1 MHPTTVLLLL
11 AAAAS
16 GAPEGK
22 LAPPAAKV
30 NLAFNRLYNYGE
42 VADAL
47 KALAAAWPELCSLAS
62 IGKSVQGRDL
72 WMMTIQNKKTGPEA
86 RKAAFYIDGN
96 IHGNE
101 VQGAEVALYTIKFL
115 MENYGRLEKVT
126 RLVDERVFYVLPMVN
141 PDGRA
146 WWFDHPNTSS
156 SSRSGLLPVDND
168 RDGVADEDGPEDIDG
183 DGELLMM
190 RKRDPQG
197 RFKTSPDDPRLMVP
211 AKPGEKGEWTML
223 GLEGIDN
230 DNDGRVNED
239 GPGGYDMNRNWPV
252 DWQPEW
258 LQGGAGAYPLSLPE
272 TRAIGEFVLAHP
284 NIAGVQA
291 YHNAGGMILRGPG
304 AEAQGEYPGADLAV
318 YDHIGQT
325 GEKMLPFYRYL
336 VIWKDL
342 YTVHGGFVNW
352 TYEGLG
358 IFSFTNE
365 LWSSRQAF
373 NSPQDRTPADDLLF
387 NDHVLLGEGHVAWHP
402 FQHPTYGEIELGG
415 WRKMTGRVPP
425 PFMLEELCHRNA
437 AFTLYHA
444 EQMPVVRLGAVD
456 VERLEAETWRV
467 TATAENP
474 RLIPTRSAMAARRKE
489 GRPDL
494 FTISGNGLSVL
505 SGGRVT
511 DRWFRRVD
519 PVERDPGRL
528 RIEDGLRGQ
537 GTLMVEWIVRGK
549 GEVKVAYDAEKG
561 GLAEKTVPLPQ

>member
-1 MHPTTVLLLL
+1 
-11 AAAAS
+11 
-16 GAPEGK
+16 
-22 LAPPAAKV
+22 
-30 NLAFNRLYNYGE
+30 
-42 VADAL
+42 
-47 KALAAAWPELCSLAS
+47 
-62 IGKSVQGRDL
+62 
-72 WMMTIQNKKTGPEA
+72 MMTIQNRKTGPEA

-126 RLVDERVFYVLPMVN
+126 RLVDERVFHVLPMVN

-156 SSRSGLLPVDND
+156 SSRSGLQPVDND
-168 RDGVADEDGPEDIDG
+168 RDGVADEDGAEDIDG

-197 RFKTSPDDPRLMVP
+197 RYKTSPDDPRLVVP

-239 GPGGYDMNRNWPV
+239 GPGGYDMNRNWPI

-258 LQGGAGAYPLSLPE
+258 LQGGAGAYPLALPE
-272 TRAIGEFVLAHP
+272 TRAIAEFVLAHP

-304 AEAQGEYPGADLAV
+304 TQDQGEYPGADLAV

-336 VIWKDL
+336 VLWKDL
-342 YTVHGGFVNW
+342 YPVHGGFVNW

-365 LWSSRQAF
+365 LWSSRQLF
-373 NSPQDRTPADDLLF
+373 NSPDDKPPQDDLLF
-387 NDHVLLGEGHVAWHP
+387 NDHVLLGEGYVAWHP

-494 FTISGNGLSVL
+494 FTISGNGLQVL

-511 DRWFRRVD
+511 DRWFRRVE

-537 GTLMVEWIVRGK
+537 GTLTVEWIVRGK